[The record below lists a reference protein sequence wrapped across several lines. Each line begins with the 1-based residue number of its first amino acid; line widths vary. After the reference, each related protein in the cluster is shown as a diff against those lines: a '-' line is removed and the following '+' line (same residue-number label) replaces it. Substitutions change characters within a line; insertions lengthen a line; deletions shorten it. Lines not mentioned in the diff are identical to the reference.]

1 MFWESLTWIRY
12 CRYKTTMPT
21 PQSGKSSMLAVSEG
35 FPKRGVRET
44 VETPLAPLE
53 IAMLV
58 EQLQTKALENIDL
71 TLLLE
76 SITEHA
82 DFLEAQH
89 HELNQKLEQEA
100 QRRENVENLL
110 RKSVDKLQAFFTA
123 MSDMVLIYNRAGLC
137 LKVVS
142 SHPDLPI
149 ELLSPQLVGKSIAD
163 LVSPEQA
170 KIDLNAIKIALKTGT
185 TVQTEYQSVIHSRLV
200 WFAAN
205 ISPLDADTVIWVARD
220 ITDRKQIEENLRLE
234 TERSERLLLNVLPE
248 PIVARLKQN
257 NRAIADHFD
266 AATIL
271 FADIVGFTP
280 MAARLG
286 PIELVARLN
295 SLFSRFDQLAEQF
308 GLEKIKT
315 IGDAYMV
322 AAGLPIPC
330 PNHAAAM
337 ADMALAMQVSVAEFS
352 NELGE
357 PLQLRIGMHSGDV
370 VAGVIGQKKF
380 IYDLW
385 GDTVNVASRMEALGQ
400 PGAIQ
405 TTKATYQELRSAFH
419 LTQRGTIMVK
429 GKGPMT
435 TYWLTGRRAPKSPK

>member
-1 MFWESLTWIRY
+1 MQTVSLQTKAIPKPASEPVSR
-12 CRYKTTMPT
+12 PT
-21 PQSGKSSMLAVSEG
+21 SEQTVSAEAAL
-35 FPKRGVRET
+35 EQ
-44 VETPLAPLE
+44 PLE
-53 IAMLV
+53 ADHCAVAMPQIAMLV

-82 DFLEAQH
+82 DFLEAQQ
-89 HELNQKLEQEA
+89 HELNQKLKKEA
-100 QRRENVENLL
+100 QRREHVEDLL

-123 MSDMVLIYNRAGLC
+123 MSDMVLVYNRSGRC
-137 LKVVS
+137 MKVVS

-149 ELLSPQLVGKSIAD
+149 EILSPQLVGRSIAD

-170 KIDLNAIKIALKTGT
+170 VIDLNAIKIALKTGK
-185 TVQTEYQSVIHSRLV
+185 TVQTEYQSVINNRLV
-200 WFAAN
+200 WLAAN

-220 ITDRKQIEENLRLE
+220 ITDRKQTEENLRLE

-248 PIVARLKQN
+248 PIVARLKRD

-322 AAGLPIPC
+322 AAGLPIPRAD
-330 PNHAAAM
+330 HAAAM
-337 ADMALAMQVSVAEFS
+337 ADMALAMQASVAEFS

-385 GDTVNVASRMEALGQ
+385 GDTVNVASRMEALGEA
-400 PGAIQ
+400 GMIQ
-405 TTKATYQELRSAFH
+405 TTQASYAQLRSAFD
-419 LTQRGTIMVK
+419 LTERGTIMVK

-435 TYWLTGRRAPKSPK
+435 TYWLTGRRAKKSSK

>member
-1 MFWESLTWIRY
+1 
-12 CRYKTTMPT
+12 
-21 PQSGKSSMLAVSEG
+21 
-35 FPKRGVRET
+35 
-44 VETPLAPLE
+44 
-53 IAMLV
+53 MLV

-185 TVQTEYQSVIHSRLV
+185 TVQTEYQSVINNRLV

-205 ISPLDADTVIWVARD
+205 ISPLDVDTVIWVARD
-220 ITDRKQIEENLRLE
+220 ITDRKQTEENLRLE

-248 PIVARLKQN
+248 PIVARLKQD

-286 PIELVARLN
+286 PVELVARLN

-322 AAGLPIPC
+322 AAGLPIPRSD
-330 PNHAAAM
+330 HAAAM
-337 ADMALAMQVSVAEFS
+337 ADMALAMQVSVAEFAH
-352 NELGE
+352 EIGE
-357 PLQLRIGMHSGDV
+357 PLQLRIGMNSGDV

-400 PGAIQ
+400 PGRIQ
-405 TTKATYQELRSAFH
+405 TTQASYEALRSAFY
-419 LTQRGTIMVK
+419 LTKRGTIPVK
-429 GKGPMT
+429 GKGRMT
-435 TYWLTGRRAPKSPK
+435 TYWLSGRKG